1 MGHALLQSL
10 GVILLAIIGAL
21 AGVWFGRRTSRWW
34 IVGFIAP
41 LVLILLVGAP
51 RRHYPLSFVP
61 PFSWLV
67 AGRIE
72 FALVAPL
79 ACMLMAT
86 PISRLKER
94 RTRWLAGAFVAVFV
108 MQASVLPFL
117 MPAIQRDALSKL
129 ETRVGRDGVCKQS
142 TDYTCGPAA
151 SVTAL
156 RAVGINATE
165 AELALLAST
174 SRSTGTEPDVLAA
187 ALEERFRAD
196 GLKCEYCPFTSASE
210 LPRDRPTIVLINYKF
225 LIDHYI
231 AVLGTDDAGNYI
243 VGDPLE
249 GRRSTMTGEQLEAVW
264 RRVGIVLSRER

>member
-1 MGHALLQSL
+1 VGIALVQSL
-10 GVILLAIIGAL
+10 GVIVLAFLGAL
-21 AGVWFGRRTSRWW
+21 AGIWFGRRTSRWW

-41 LVLILLVGAP
+41 LVLILLVGLP

-108 MQASVLPFL
+108 VQASVLPFL

-142 TDYTCGPAA
+142 TDYTAA
-151 SVTAL
+151 RRL
-156 RAVGINATE
+156 RSPHSAPS
-165 AELALLAST
+165 AST
-174 SRSTGTEPDVLAA
+174 RP
-187 ALEERFRAD
+187 
-196 GLKCEYCPFTSASE
+196 
-210 LPRDRPTIVLINYKF
+210 RPTWPCSR
-225 LIDHYI
+225 
-231 AVLGTDDAGNYI
+231 AQAGRPAPSPTCSQPHLKNASA
-243 VGDPLE
+243 
-249 GRRSTMTGEQLEAVW
+249 RTA
-264 RRVGIVLSRER
+264 